1 MSDDLVT
8 GTLAFKV
15 VSDCLKMEEEKVARL
30 EAECDGYVC
39 DLAVM
44 SAEVAEL
51 RGRLARVADEALG
64 YYQANVDMHR
74 AMVAAIRERDELRR
88 EVGR

>member
-1 MSDDLVT
+1 MTEELVT

-15 VSDCLKMEEEKVARL
+15 VTDCLKLTEQKVKKL
-30 EAECDGYVC
+30 KAECDGYVR

-51 RGRLARVADEALG
+51 RGKVAMMSDEALG
-64 YYQANVDMHR
+64 YYEANVAMHR
-74 AMVAAIRERDELRR
+74 DLVAANRECDELRR
-88 EVGR
+88 LVGR